1 MSSASER
8 KSLAWVKSSLWPLR
22 AIRGTAG
29 ELPRK
34 AVPSEVHGTWV
45 DFLVGTRFCYKHV
58 TYIVAINPSSDSVLL
73 VLLFPVSLGKLKLR
87 GFD

>member
-22 AIRGTAG
+22 AIRGTTG

-34 AVPSEVHGTWV
+34 AVPLEVHGTWV
-45 DFLVGTRFCYKHV
+45 SFLLGTWFCYKHV
-58 TYIVAINPSSDSVLL
+58 TYIIAINPSNDSVLL
-73 VLLFPVSLGKLKLR
+73 VLLLPVSLGKLKLR
-87 GFD
+87 EFD